1 MDTGTRGQAVE
12 AANEALR
19 AYVQARRG
27 RCCWSAE
34 ERAELDRL
42 RSAWL
47 DAVRQGIDVAA

>member
-1 MDTGTRGQAVE
+1 MDTGVRGAAVE

-19 AYVQARRG
+19 AYVRERRG

-42 RSAWL
+42 RGVWL
-47 DAVRQGIDVAA
+47 DAVRRSIDVAA

>member
-1 MDTGTRGQAVE
+1 MDTGTHGQAVE

-42 RSAWL
+42 RGVWL